1 MATYLSKNDLEYTV
15 DFGTNDDVLG
25 VSAIFDYA
33 SEGLIRYY
41 HDDLYNENISI
52 FEDILEGMGHL
63 HHLPNPQD
71 SISEFSKFMT
81 TDESVRKD
89 RIVFPVNFDTDYYYK
104 ITNAVVA
111 KHKNKIIGAAICL
124 PHNNV
129 NLTTHIRESWNAEK
143 KAHIQVYID
152 NKVADAWYIENF
164 GVLSPFQLQGVGN
177 TILQKVKEHAESQSY
192 DEVSTFVYD
201 KNTNSKAFLESKGFT
216 SDRTIDVSSHP
227 FFQGISVSNI
237 HRMRCSL

>member
-15 DFGTNDDVLG
+15 DFGTNDDVLEL
-25 VSAIFDYA
+25 SALFDFA
-33 SEGLIRYY
+33 SEGLVKYL
-41 HDDLYNENISI
+41 HDDLY
-52 FEDILEGMGHL
+52 DINDGNV
-63 HHLPNPQD
+63 NP
-71 SISEFSKFMT
+71 IVEFSKFMS
-81 TDESVRKD
+81 TDDSVRLNHNYTVD
-89 RIVFPVNFDTDYYYK
+89 FDNSYYYK
-104 ITNAVVA
+104 STNAVVA
-111 KHKNKIIGAAICL
+111 KHKGKLIGAAICL

-129 NLTTHIRESWNAEK
+129 HMVDHAEDSFSDEK
-143 KAHIQVYID
+143 KSYLQVYID

-164 GVLSPFQLQGVGN
+164 AVYSPFQLQGVGN

-192 DEVSTFVYD
+192 SEVSTFVYD
-201 KNTNSKAFLESKGFT
+201 KNTDSKAFLESKGFT

>member
-1 MATYLSKNDLEYTV
+1 MTTYLSKNDLEYTV
-15 DFGTNDDVLG
+15 DFGTNDDVLEL
-25 VSAIFDYA
+25 SALFDFA
-33 SEGLIRYY
+33 SEGLVKYY
-41 HDDLYNENISI
+41 HDDLYT
-52 FEDILEGMGHL
+52 LEGTYP
-63 HHLPNPQD
+63 LP
-71 SISEFSKFMT
+71 STGIVEFSKYMST
-81 TDESVRKD
+81 VETQRMGDSLVD
-89 RIVFPVNFDTDYYYK
+89 FDNDYYYK
-104 ITNAVVA
+104 STNSVVA
-111 KHKNKIIGAAICL
+111 KHNNKVIGAAICL

-129 NLTTHIRESWNAEK
+129 NLTTHITESFNAEK

-164 GVLSPFQLQGVGN
+164 AVYSPFQLQGVG
-177 TILQKVKEHAESQSY
+177 TSILNKVKEHASSQSY

-201 KNTNSKAFLESKGFT
+201 KNTDSKAFLESKGFT